1 MNLLLDTH
9 VLLWY
14 LAAHPK
20 LSERH
25 KLLIE
30 DRRNAVSVS
39 VASLWEMTIKAS
51 LGKLELLDNPI
62 TIESILTQQGIR
74 IVPIQAR
81 HLQQLLALPF
91 HHRDPF
97 DRLIIALAVAENM
110 TLMSDDGQ
118 FSAYPVNLLVTE

>member
-51 LGKLELLDNPI
+51 LGKLELLNDPV

-74 IVPIQAR
+74 IVPIQAK

-91 HHRDPF
+91 HQRDPF

>member
-51 LGKLELLDNPI
+51 LGKLELLDDPI
-62 TIESILTQQGIR
+62 TIESILTRQGIR